1 MASPNLGDLDDAFTK
16 KERERLRR
24 CTEALRTSYIDF
36 IHFATMQAIDE
47 MEGIAEDY
55 RNNREFW
62 DATR

>member
-47 MEGIAEDY
+47 MEGYAEQARQINEHY
-55 RNNREFW
+55 GR
-62 DATR
+62 